1 MSFKRI
7 VLNERP
13 KGYIGETT
21 FRAEQCHLKDCEPK
35 QGQALVQ
42 VTWLSLDPAMRGY
55 LNDVRSYTP
64 PVQIGE
70 TMRGVGLGVVIKKG
84 KGSQFSIGDIVYG
97 GFGWTEYAVM
107 EDPKLKKIT
116 VPPGAEP
123 LDFLNSLG
131 LPGIT
136 AYIGLKE
143 VCSIK
148 KGETLVVSGAA
159 GAVGS
164 LVCQLG
170 KREGAKV
177 IAIAG
182 TDEKCSWLKNDIG
195 VDVTLNYKSSSF
207 AQDFKKLGYVDAY
220 FDNVGGEM
228 LDLVLTRLNKGA
240 RIALCGAISAY
251 NERPKGLKNYLT
263 LISQRAKMQGFIVQ
277 VASLFYDFLLNPTF
291 SFDYDSMFAEAVA
304 EISKGLGDESLKRKF
319 HIIEGLEHAPAALPM
334 LFSGQNHG
342 KLVVKV
348 SSAPESKL

>member
-13 KGYIGETT
+13 KGHIGENT
-21 FRAEQCHLKDCEPK
+21 FRSEQCHLKDYELK
-35 QGQALVQ
+35 QGQVLVQ

-55 LNDVRSYTP
+55 LNDVRSYMP

-84 KGSQFSIGDIVYG
+84 EGSQFSIGDIVYG
-97 GFGWTEYAVM
+97 GFGWSEYAVM
-107 EDPKLKKIT
+107 EDKKLKKIK

-143 VCSIK
+143 VCNIK

-182 TDEKCSWLKNDIG
+182 TDEKCDWLKNDLG
-195 VDVTLNYKSSSF
+195 VDETLNYKSPTF
-207 AQDFKKLGYVDAY
+207 ARDFKKLGYVDAF

-251 NERPKGLKNYLT
+251 
-263 LISQRAKMQGFIVQ
+263 S
-277 VASLFYDFLLNPTF
+277 D
-291 SFDYDSMFAEAVA
+291 FDYDSMFAEAVA
-304 EISKGLGDESLKRKF
+304 EISKGLGDGSLKRKF
-319 HIIEGLEHAPAALPM
+319 HIVEGLERAPTALTM
-334 LFSGQNHG
+334 LFSGQNNG

-348 SSAPESKL
+348 SSALQSKL

>member
-13 KGYIGETT
+13 KGHIEKNT
-21 FRAEQCHLKDCEPK
+21 FRSEQCHLKDYEPK
-35 QGQALVQ
+35 QGRVLVQ

-55 LNDVRSYTP
+55 LNNVRSYMP

-70 TMRGVGLGVVIKKG
+70 TMRAVGLGVVIKKAE
-84 KGSQFSIGDIVYG
+84 GSQFSVGDIVCG
-97 GFGWTEYAVM
+97 EFGWTEYAIM
-107 EDPKLKKIT
+107 EDNKLKKIT

-131 LPGIT
+131 LP

-143 VCSIK
+143 VCDIK

-164 LVCQLG
+164 LVCQLA

-182 TDEKCSWLKNDIG
+182 TDEKCDWLKNEVG
-195 VDVTLNYKSSSF
+195 VDVTLNYKSPTF
-207 AQDFKKLGYVDAY
+207 AQDFKKLGYVDAF

-263 LISQRAKMQGFIVQ
+263 LISQRAKMQGFIV
-277 VASLFYDFLLNPTF
+277 
-291 SFDYDSMFAEAVA
+291 FDYDSMFAEAIA
-304 EISKGLGDESLKRKF
+304 EISKGLGDGSLKRKF
-319 HIIEGLEHAPAALPM
+319 HIVEGLESAPAALPM
-334 LFSGQNHG
+334 LFSGQNNG

-348 SSAPESKL
+348 SSGPQSKL

>member
-1 MSFKRI
+1 MAFKRI

-13 KGYIGETT
+13 KGYIGENT
-21 FRAEQCHLKDCEPK
+21 FRSEQCHLKDYEPK
-35 QGQALVQ
+35 QGQVLVQ

-55 LNDVRSYTP
+55 LNDVRSYMP

-84 KGSQFSIGDIVYG
+84 KGSQLSIGDIVYG
-97 GFGWTEYAVM
+97 GFGWSEYAVM
-107 EDPKLKKIT
+107 EDEKLKKIT
-116 VPPGAEP
+116 CVCCFTCQGRITDSDACRVPPGAEP

-195 VDVTLNYKSSSF
+195 VDETLNYKSQTF

-277 VASLFYDFLLNPTF
+277 VPSLF
-291 SFDYDSMFAEAVA
+291 SVA
-304 EISKGLGDESLKRKF
+304 EISKGLGDGSLKRKF
-319 HIIEGLEHAPAALPM
+319 HIVEGLEHAPAALPM
-334 LFSGQNHG
+334 LFSGQNNG

-348 SSAPESKL
+348 SSAPQSKL

>member
-21 FRAEQCHLKDCEPK
+21 FRSEQCHLKDCEPK

-55 LNDVRSYTP
+55 LNDVRSYMP

-107 EDPKLKKIT
+107 DDEKLKKIT
-116 VPPGAEP
+116 VPLGAEP

-143 VCSIK
+143 VCSLK

-182 TDEKCSWLKNDIG
+182 TDEKCSWLKNDVG
-195 VDVTLNYKSSSF
+195 VDVTLNYKSPSF

-251 NERPKGLKNYLT
+251 NERAKGLKNYLT
-263 LISQRAKMQGFIVQ
+263 LISQRAKMQGFIV
-277 VASLFYDFLLNPTF
+277 
-291 SFDYDSMFAEAVA
+291 FDYDSMFAEAVA
-304 EISKGLGDESLKRKF
+304 EISKGLGDGSLKRKF
-319 HIIEGLEHAPAALPM
+319 HIVEGLERAPAALPM
-334 LFSGQNHG
+334 LFSGQNNG

-348 SSAPESKL
+348 SSAPQSKL